1 MVSIAASKLWQEIEE
16 AEPCTHGS
24 IRIVPLVGPSVDDP
38 SYRLLD
44 AETAQEVK
52 VTEVDEGG
60 SVPNIKVGNDL
71 DDRLLLID
79 GQELIGAKQ
88 NRILNTDVL
97 VAAHDQI
104 VIPVSCV
111 EQGRWGYR
119 SREFSPG
126 RFSPG
131 SSRGRKADKVYCALR
146 AKQGH
151 RSDQAEVWE
160 DVAEMARELKSSSPT
175 MAMSDVYE
183 QREPDLAE
191 FRTAFELPPQT
202 VGIAVYLGKRF
213 LGFDLFDRASTFR
226 HYWKSLIE
234 SYALDWLAYK
244 ARAADE
250 VSEGDDPPSVSDLV
264 GTLSAA
270 PWERFESPGEGS
282 DLRWESE
289 RLTASALA
297 WGDDSVVHL
306 QAFPKDPMTR

>member
-1 MVSIAASKLWQEIEE
+1 MVSIAASKLWQVIKE

-24 IRIVPLVGPSVDDP
+24 VRIVPLVGPSCDDP
-38 SYRLLD
+38 SYRLFG

-52 VTEVDEGG
+52 VSEVDEGG
-60 SVPNIKVGNDL
+60 SVPNIKVANGL

-79 GQELIGAKQ
+79 GQELVGAKQ

-119 SREFSPG
+119 GRGFSPG
-126 RFSPG
+126 RISPG
-131 SSRGRKADKVYCALR
+131 SSRSRKAFKIHQALS
-146 AKQGH
+146 AQMGH
-151 RSDQAEVWE
+151 RSDQAEVWR
-160 DVAEMARELKSSSPT
+160 DVAEMACELKTSSPT
-175 MAMSDVYE
+175 MAMSDIYE
-183 QREPDLAE
+183 QREADLAE
-191 FRTAFELPPQT
+191 FRTAFELPPET
-202 VGIAVYLGKRF
+202 VGIAVYLGNRF
-213 LGFDLFDRASTFR
+213 FGFDLFDRPSTFR
-226 HYWKSLIE
+226 HYWKALID

-250 VSEGDDPPSVSDLV
+250 ASEGEDPPSVSELV
-264 GTLSAA
+264 EALSGA
-270 PWERFESPGEGS
+270 PWDRFDSPGEGS